1 MLGFELLGKGPGTA
15 RLRATVRPEHCNF
28 LGSAHGGFVFA
39 LADTALAVASNSHG
53 PRALAVAASI
63 HFATAAP
70 AGDVL
75 IAQARELSLGTRTAS
90 YEVTVTAGSD
100 VVAVFT
106 GTVFRRA
113 ERPANSVPEP

>member
-1 MLGFELLGKGPGTA
+1 MTA
-15 RLRATVRPEHCNF
+15 TPVVGA
-28 LGSAHGGFVFA
+28 
-39 LADTALAVASNSHG
+39 
-53 PRALAVAASI
+53 I